1 MSRADLPAEWPA
13 PAKLN
18 LFLHVTGRR
27 ADGYH
32 TLQTV
37 FRFLDL
43 EDTLRFTPR
52 ADGAIRRVRDLP
64 GVPAE
69 ADLCVRAARALQQA
83 TGCALGADI
92 ALDKRI
98 PLGGGL
104 GGGSSDAATTL
115 LALNALWGTGLDI
128 AQLAG
133 LGLGL
138 GADLP
143 VFLHGRAAWGE
154 GVGERLTPL
163 DLPPAHYVLLAPPV
177 TVATARIFAAL
188 ELTACSRAITIRDF
202 HAGRGRNDLEP
213 VARRL
218 YPKVDK
224 ALKWL
229 DKFGNAR
236 MTGSGG
242 CVYLEVDDAERG
254 REIAAACPPELA
266 KAWVARG
273 VDVHPLMNW
282 GVAKR

>member
-1 MSRADLPAEWPA
+1 MSRADLPAAWPA

-43 EDTLRFTPR
+43 EDSLRFTPR
-52 ADGAIRRVRDLP
+52 ADGVVRRVSDVP
-64 GVPAE
+64 GVPADG
-69 ADLCVRAARALQQA
+69 DLCLRAALALKRA

-92 ALDKRI
+92 ALVKRI

-115 LALNALWGTGLDI
+115 LALNALWGTGLDCER
-128 AQLAG
+128 LAA

-154 GVGERLTPL
+154 GIGERLTPIA
-163 DLPPAHYVLLAPPV
+163 LPPAHYVLLAPPV
-177 TVATARIFAAL
+177 AVATARVFAAL
-188 ELTACSRAITIRDF
+188 ELTACTPAITIRDF

-218 YPKVDK
+218 YPEVDK

-229 DKFGNAR
+229 GKYGDAR

-242 CVYLEVDDAERG
+242 CLYLEVADAGRG

-266 KAWVARG
+266 RAWVARG
-273 VDVHPLMNW
+273 VDVHPIHRRLDQ
-282 GVAKR
+282 